1 MAAVNVPATLRRR
14 AGRDLL
20 SMLLAST
27 HMAHQILHTLCRE
40 HYSRIWSAHRHHPTQ
55 LFLFLFLVLKK
66 SESSYQVCTGPL
78 SVSQTTI
85 IIHPETNVHAIVF
98 SQVHQQRII
107 PIFNTY
113 TPVLP
118 HAYMTMCRRLLENIN
133 RVYMPQGDIHL
144 WLWISFARN
153 GGRGGGGAGGGGEVT
168 LFFLHVRLR

>member
-1 MAAVNVPATLRRR
+1 
-14 AGRDLL
+14 
-20 SMLLAST
+20 MLLAST

-55 LFLFLFLVLKK
+55 LFLFFVLKK

-85 IIHPETNVHAIVF
+85 IIHPETNAYVIVF
-98 SQVHQQRII
+98 SQVHQQRIT

-118 HAYMTMCRRLLENIN
+118 HAYMTILGGCLKILIGYYATR
-133 RVYMPQGDIHL
+133 GH
-144 WLWISFARN
+144 SFVAVDFVCEKW
-153 GGRGGGGAGGGGEVT
+153 GWGGGGEIYLVFPT
-168 LFFLHVRLR
+168 RQAEVRHHRRVMLSCPLQYV